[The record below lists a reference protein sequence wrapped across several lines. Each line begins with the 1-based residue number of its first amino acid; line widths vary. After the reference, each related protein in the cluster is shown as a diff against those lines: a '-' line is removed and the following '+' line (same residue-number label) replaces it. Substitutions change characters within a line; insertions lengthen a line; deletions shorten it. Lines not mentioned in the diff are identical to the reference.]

1 MFIILSITS
10 KNLNSLTNF
19 LKFVYKLNENKPL
32 KKIISIT
39 QVQKKKKKNRF
50 SVLQSPHVN
59 KKSQEQFKYCLYN
72 KQLKMNVNQ
81 FTKFL
86 VAWKKI
92 DELLFLDIK
101 VKTKVWISHKKFN
114 SFVLNAV
121 NFKTIAKNFSNMT
134 KSTRLKLLDINGE
147 ILIKKI
153 IKSLD
158 SSAGRA
164 KDWKSL
170 CRQFKSVSGHNKF
183 FLW

>member
-1 MFIILSITS
+1 
-10 KNLNSLTNF
+10 
-19 LKFVYKLNENKPL
+19 
-32 KKIISIT
+32 
-39 QVQKKKKKNRF
+39 
-50 SVLQSPHVN
+50 
-59 KKSQEQFKYCLYN
+59 
-72 KQLKMNVNQ
+72 MNVNQ

-101 VKTKVWISHKKFN
+101 VKTKIWISHKKFN

-134 KSTRLKLLDINGE
+134 KPTRLKLLDINGE

-158 SSAGRA
+158 SSVGRA